1 MLFSQLVVTSLCSIT
16 GAMNNARTRKIF
28 SLLQTKTPLEE
39 ALDHDVIFDTTSCGQ
54 NGTNFEKT
62 MNATDSTADTKE
74 ITILQNV
81 VIVCE
86 SKTPKIKEN
95 NVDYSIIESTNSEEQ
110 PENREPVTETINC
123 PTTNRISEDVNLF
136 ETFETIDD
144 DDPDYI
150 PESENEESN
159 MGEMD
164 KEEITNV
171 HHPEQCNKITP
182 RPLKKLTKKEERV
195 KLRNTGVEYVN
206 SKGRTMPSKKVLGN
220 PCLGKKCLNMCNK
233 FTDEERKQIFS
244 YFWSLQSYEKQKC
257 FLRECVSVKN
267 VKRHRKSKG
276 QVTRTISNEYSL
288 HKGNTKVRVCQQFLL
303 KTLNISQRIIR
314 SIILENTDLE
324 KFHTPDKR
332 GHYTPHNKASSE
344 QVEIFKK
351 FVESLPAVPS
361 HYCRSSSTKKYLPAD
376 VKSFNNLYKIFVEKY
391 PKNSTFPPLK
401 RSWFL
406 KHLKT
411 DYNIG
416 IHVPRKDKCSKCEKF
431 NNLGD
436 TKTEENVKEY
446 EKHIQEKDAAKKIYL
461 QEQAMSGK
469 EDLLVVSF
477 DLQKVLATPHG
488 DSMLLGF
495 SRKYA
500 VYNFTTYES
509 GTQRGICYIWGEK
522 DAKRG
527 PNEIASNLF
536 HYLQKVDN
544 EGRFK
549 VLSLYCDN
557 CGGQNKNKYVFTM
570 IQYFLNQSK
579 FVEKVHLN
587 FLIAGHTYMT
597 ADSMHAVIENYT
609 KNIIVQAPSE
619 WPTILRNARKVPK
632 PYEVQEMQ
640 FHNFFDFKSLQLQ
653 KNLQIKISGTKRL
666 TFTKDNAVVYTSSF
680 LEEQNKSV
688 QLTIQ
693 AKSRLLPCYKGELP
707 IAKNKYKNL
716 KSLCDSLTIRKEFH
730 HEYLLLKTSNTVADV
745 LEETDDEDEI

>member
-1 MLFSQLVVTSLCSIT
+1 
-16 GAMNNARTRKIF
+16 MNNARTRKIF

-54 NGTNFEKT
+54 NKTNFEKT

-86 SKTPKIKEN
+86 SKTLKIKEN
-95 NVDYSIIESTNSEEQ
+95 NVDYSIIESKNSEEQ
-110 PENREPVTETINC
+110 PKNREPVTETINC

-136 ETFETIDD
+136 ETIDD

-150 PESENEESN
+150 PKSENEESK

-164 KEEITNV
+164 KEEISNV
-171 HHPEQCNKITP
+171 YHPEQCNKITP

-195 KLRNTGVEYVN
+195 KLRNTGVKYVN

-220 PCLGKKCLNMCNK
+220 PCLGKKCLNMC
-233 FTDEERKQIFS
+233 
-244 YFWSLQSYEKQKC
+244 
-257 FLRECVSVKN
+257 VSVKN
-267 VKRHRKSKG
+267 VKRHTKSKG
-276 QVTRTISNEYSL
+276 QVTRTISNEYSQ

-314 SIILENTDLE
+314 SMILENTDLE

-361 HYCRSSSTKKYLPAD
+361 YYCRSCSTKKYLPSD

-391 PKNSTFPPLK
+391 SKNSTFPPLK

-416 IHVPRKDKCSKCEKF
+416 IHVPRKDKCSKCETF

-436 TKTEENVKEY
+436 TKTKENVKEY

-549 VLSLYCDN
+549 
-557 CGGQNKNKYVFTM
+557 
-570 IQYFLNQSK
+570 
-579 FVEKVHLN
+579 
-587 FLIAGHTYMT
+587 
-597 ADSMHAVIENYT
+597 
-609 KNIIVQAPSE
+609 
-619 WPTILRNARKVPK
+619 
-632 PYEVQEMQ
+632 
-640 FHNFFDFKSLQLQ
+640 SLQLQ
-653 KNLQIKISGTKRL
+653 KNLQIKIFGTKRL